1 MKLDETFVVLQSLL
15 ALTWGLTPTVSIA
28 QIVPDSSLPVNSIVA
43 PDGNVF
49 TIDGGTAAGTN
60 LFHSFSD
67 FSLPTSSEAFFN
79 NALSIDNIITR
90 VTGGNISNIDGLI
103 RANGTANLFL
113 LNPNGIVFGPNAR
126 LDIGGSF
133 LGSTAESVLF
143 EDGSVFSATVEAN
156 GSSPLLTVNVP
167 VGLQMGSNPGAITV
181 NGSGHNLTI
190 DPFAP
195 LERNDTPSG
204 FQVAP
209 GNTLALLGR
218 SLTLNGGI
226 LTAESGRIELGAV
239 DGNSQTV
246 GVAATET
253 GFALDYSQVQQFG
266 EIQLRERALVDASGT
281 GGGDL
286 RVRGRNLSLR
296 DNSAIVHDNTG
307 AQPMGSIDIQ
317 TSESVE
323 LINDQSNI
331 TGNIIFSDVL
341 ETGRGGNISISTP
354 RLTMQGNSN
363 TIRALTFGDADG
375 GDIDIDAPDLSLI
388 AGDRNI
394 SIIVSRTLGR
404 GNGGNVNIETGRLLL
419 EGSSII
425 NNANGGTGSAG
436 RVTIQASESIEISG
450 SSEMSGQAFIGSSA
464 VSAVG
469 NAGEITINTPRLAV
483 RNGATISSSTFGA
496 GTAGSITVNAS
507 ESILVEGDGFNPIT
521 NSFEPT
527 QIRSAGILLP
537 EFVRQSRGLPDT
549 VTGNAGNIILNTPSL
564 QVSDGATV
572 SVQHDSA
579 GNAGNLQVNAN
590 EILLDGEGSLTA
602 STVSG
607 EGGNIELQ
615 VGDSLQLRN
624 GSEIDAESFGVGNGG
639 NITLNSDTIALLE
652 NSRITANA
660 FQGTGGNIQITTQGL
675 FVSGDSRISASS
687 QFGIDGVV
695 SITNPEVDPSS
706 GLVNFSQEVVDP
718 KEQVVAGCQWT
729 ADSSFV
735 ATGRGGVP
743 ANPNRPLSSSRTWSD
758 VRDLSEFRGE
768 TVESASV
775 RVETPER
782 LVEATGWVVNEDG
795 TVELIATA
803 NHPKSGNLAASGCNP
818 VRDNDRSSTQTTP

>member
-775 RVETPER
+775 
-782 LVEATGWVVNEDG
+782 
-795 TVELIATA
+795 
-803 NHPKSGNLAASGCNP
+803 
-818 VRDNDRSSTQTTP
+818 